1 MHIGAARFSVYLP
14 ETFSLKEKRGI
25 VKSAVER
32 ARKRFNASIAQI
44 EDLDDM
50 RVGSVGV
57 VVVSNNA
64 LHADDMLRAVLEY
77 FEQEI
82 LDGELAEVDHEVF
95 IW

>member
-1 MHIGAARFSVYLP
+1 MHIGAMQFSLYLP

-32 ARKRFNASIAQI
+32 ARKRFNASIAQV

-50 RVGSVGV
+50 RIGTIGV
-57 VVVSNNA
+57 VVVSNDPH
-64 LHADDMLRAVLEY
+64 HAEEMLRSILEFFERDVL
-77 FEQEI
+77 
-82 LDGELAEVDHEVF
+82 DAELREADHEVF

>member
-1 MHIGAARFSVYLP
+1 MHIGAARFSLYLP

-50 RVGSVGV
+50 RVGTIGV

-64 LHADDMLRAVLEY
+64 LHADEMLRAILAF
-77 FEQEI
+77 FEREV
-82 LDGELAEVDHEVF
+82 LDGELTELDQDVF